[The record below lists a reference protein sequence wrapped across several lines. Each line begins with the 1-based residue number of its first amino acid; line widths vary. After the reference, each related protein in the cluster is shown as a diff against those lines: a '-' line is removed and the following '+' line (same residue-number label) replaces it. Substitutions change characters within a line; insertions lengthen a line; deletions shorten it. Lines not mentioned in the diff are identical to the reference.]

1 VNAAVKRLVGAIG
14 KDTSRYGGHS
24 LRAGL
29 ATSAAAAGATLAE
42 IAQQGRWRSSDT
54 ILNHYIRP
62 ANLLTDRNAAR
73 VAGL

>member
-1 VNAAVKRLVGAIG
+1 MTTLAAMTGRDK
-14 KDTSRYGGHS
+14 SRYGGHS

-29 ATSAAAAGATLAE
+29 ATPAAAAGATLAE
-42 IAQQGRWRSSDT
+42 IARQGRWKSSDT

-62 ANLLTDRNAAR
+62 ANLLTERNAAR